1 MGKSSFGPSSPAGG
15 ELEPLTGAVRVFEE
29 YTNSKS
35 NGGGVA
41 EFIKDV
47 RVLPPKNSII
57 LEEDLVGQTPA
68 PVYLANNTELTL
80 GFNVEV
86 IPIIEVNNITSL
98 ASLTQRNIWNKQKFF
113 ENSTVSGDGVYA
125 TELNY
130 YLNKIGGTKEFRVSG
145 DAGTR
150 YNFVIKDTTNG
161 MWYSWDQEIFSNGFS
176 DYEGVVGG
184 ELITVEMP
192 PVSAIT
198 TYEVYITGGVLGYD
212 MPTKELPWVIN
223 QLIDITTTINFN
235 SEDTDHYTVGDNL
248 VITAPPQAMLNSNGT
263 RDVDISVTRVSS
275 ELYEFS
281 AARKDAYGTGE
292 HNSSVSAF
300 DILPLDSGSLPDII
314 ATDLVASINATGTVA
329 SIKGTITIG
338 KSTIESV
345 SLLFQPSF
353 FFAIQ

>member
-130 YLNKIGGTKEFRVSG
+130 YLNKIGGT
-145 DAGTR
+145 
-150 YNFVIKDTTNG
+150 
-161 MWYSWDQEIFSNGFS
+161 NGFS